1 MNHPQVNVL
10 LIEDNP
16 GDARLIWEKLIE
28 AKASHWKMESVET
41 LSEGL
46 KLFEKGPFDIVLLDL
61 GLPDSRGLDT
71 FLRLYSRMSKVPII
85 VLTGLDDE
93 AMAIKTV
100 QEGAQDYLIKGRIDG
115 NLLIRSILYAM
126 ERKRSETKLEE
137 MLAQIE
143 KSRDDLLSMMEKLR
157 LGVVM
162 TAPEGGITFLNNT
175 AEKLLGKNGKDLM
188 GLHWEDGLDLDSE
201 SIEFLHDTI
210 AQPHE
215 LRKKT
220 PAVRISEE
228 GLQYHMEIDV
238 EEDPRDPQRKI
249 FFMYD
254 VSEVHFLRK
263 QLHDNAQFHNLIGKS
278 KCMRL
283 VYQQIEDISRVD
295 STALIEGDTGTGK
308 ELVARTI
315 HSLSHRKDK
324 PFIAVN
330 CAGLTESLVASQLFG
345 HRKGAFTGAF
355 DDQKGLFEAAD
366 GGTLFLDEIGDIPL
380 NIQTSLLRALQEK
393 EILRIGES
401 KPRLV
406 DVRFLAATQHDLNV
420 LVKNGDFRS
429 DLFYRLRI
437 ARIQL
442 PPLRERRE
450 DIPLL
455 ALAFLRQFRTINGK
469 PIDRISDNA
478 IEILMKYGWP
488 GNVRELKS
496 AIEFAVIHCR
506 NSIIQPENLPPE
518 IIESEAHPKR
528 PRKCEVPELGSLT
541 EALEKA
547 GGNHAL
553 AARILGIGRS
563 TLYRRIEKFGLDPED
578 RRSIKFKTPILKKH
592 PF

>member
-1 MNHPQVNVL
+1 MNHPPVSVL

-28 AKASHWKMESVET
+28 AKASHWKMECAET

-46 KLFEKGPFDIVLLDL
+46 TLVEKDSFDIVLLDL
-61 GLPDSRGLDT
+61 GLPDTRGLDT
-71 FLRLYSRMSKVPII
+71 FLKLYKRISKIPIM

-93 AMAIKTV
+93 DMAIKTV

-115 NLLIRSILYAM
+115 NLLIRSIIYAI
-126 ERKRSETKLEE
+126 ERKRSETKLGE
-137 MLAQIE
+137 MLEQIE
-143 KSRDDLLSMMEKLR
+143 KSRDDLLSMMNKLR

-162 TAPEGGITFLNNT
+162 TDPEGGITFLNDT
-175 AEKLLGKNGKDLM
+175 GKKLLGKGIKDLM
-188 GLHWEDGLDLDSE
+188 GLHWEKGLDLDSE
-201 SIEFLHDTI
+201 STEFLRDMI

-215 LRKKT
+215 LRKKI
-220 PAVRISEE
+220 PAVKTLED

-254 VSEVHFLRK
+254 VSEVHFLRR
-263 QLHDNAQFHNLIGKS
+263 QLHDKAQFHDLIGKS
-278 KCMRL
+278 KCMKL
-283 VYQQIEDISRVD
+283 IYQQIEDISLVD

-324 PFIAVN
+324 PFVAVN

-380 NIQTSLLRALQEK
+380 NIQTNLLRALQEK

-401 KPRLV
+401 RPRLV
-406 DVRFLAATQHDLNV
+406 DMRFLAATQHDLNV
-420 LVKNGDFRS
+420 LVNNGDFRS

-442 PPLRERRE
+442 PPLRERFE

-455 ALAFLRQFRTINGK
+455 ALAFLRQFQTINGK
-469 PIDRISDNA
+469 PIDSISDNA
-478 IEILMKYGWP
+478 MEFLMKYDWP

-506 NSIIQPENLPPE
+506 SSVIQPENLPPE
-518 IIESEAHPKR
+518 VIESKTIQKR
-528 PRKCEVPELGSLT
+528 PSACDDRELESLT

-563 TLYRRIEKFGLDPED
+563 TLYRLIAKYGLNPED
-578 RRSIKFKTPILKKH
+578 RRLMKLKASIPTKH
-592 PF
+592 PS